1 MNVNARLTKK
11 TLIATSVASI
21 LLSGCGSDSDPSD
34 SSSNG
39 GTVQKDALISTLT
52 LPAGHAECANGGL
65 KVIAGYDDDK
75 NGTLEDSEHVSNKT
89 ICHDGTNNTQQE
101 GSDIFN
107 QALVSVAL
115 IAKTDTRCDAGGQ
128 LVTLGVDANKNGILD
143 SSEVQSSEIL
153 CSIGADFAPSAIIN
167 SITANPAIVA
177 AGAQTTLTATI
188 SNLQPSD
195 KVTWYNENGDALT
208 TTTPTQVTVQA
219 GTTVGQ
225 EKYKLSIETTN
236 DQGQTVLQTKE
247 IIITVAEAPAPTQS
261 VVLNSQQVFL
271 PEGYTTSALTG
282 DVTGTIIYAKPV
294 TTAAA
299 SARSSLP
306 TPDNTE
312 LAGFVAERG
321 ALSGQTTAQE
331 ILVDGVGA
339 FASQLSRA
347 DIVQTSLTTLENGDV
362 NATYKITLRTGLKLT
377 EILNTLINQVAVNK
391 IGGTASALVP
401 AASEV
406 TQLEYQLDITTSYN
420 KVTDSAVITST
431 LVQNDKVV
439 DYSDLIVSTTS
450 ESIQASKEAT
460 LQLQNDKFTALDQT
474 TSKADF
480 LFVIDNSGSMSDE
493 QQAISDLTVAFT
505 STIQNAGVDFMVGTI
520 TTDSDNLRGNGFTN
534 DLEQIAKDFK
544 PGTRGNGTERGI
556 YYSEL
561 ALQKGGTVELAGYP
575 RAGASLSVVIMSD
588 EESQYQRYN
597 STEFDPNNNLF
608 LDNGYRVYSI
618 VDPSD
623 AARSQYDDLA
633 TSTLGKTLNINVDT
647 EYKSFVEVMAKN
659 AGASSAGYKLSKA
672 EAQHVLSSSILV
684 TVDGAKVD
692 RNSSN
697 GWQYYPLS
705 ESIVFTGTA
714 IPAQGAEIIVAYQYV
729 DDSK

>member
-1 MNVNARLTKK
+1 MNVNARLSKK

-21 LLSGCGSDSDPSD
+21 LLSGCGSDSSSSD

-52 LPAGHAECANGGL
+52 LPAGDAECANGGL
-65 KVIAGYDDDK
+65 KVIAGYDDNE
-75 NGTLEDSEHVSNKT
+75 NGTLEDNEHVSNKT

-115 IAKTDTRCDAGGQ
+115 IAKTDSRCDAGGQ
-128 LVTLGVDANKNGILD
+128 LVTLGVDTNNNSILD
-143 SSEVQSSEIL
+143 NSEVQSSEVL

-188 SNLQPSD
+188 SNLQPND

-294 TTAAA
+294 ATAAA

-321 ALSGQTTAQE
+321 ALNGQTTAQE
-331 ILVDGVGA
+331 ILVAGVGA
-339 FASQLSRA
+339 FASELYGA
-347 DIVQTSLTTLENGDV
+347 KVVQTSLTTLENGDV

-377 EILNTLINQVAVNK
+377 DILNTLINQVAVNK
-391 IGGTASALVP
+391 VGGTASALVP

-406 TQLEYQLDITTSYN
+406 IQTEYQLDITTSYN
-420 KVTDSAVITST
+420 KVADSAVITST

-450 ESIQASKEAT
+450 ESIQASKDAT

-520 TTDSDNLRGNGFTN
+520 TTDSDELRGNGFTN
-534 DLEQIAKDFK
+534 DLVQIAKDFK
-544 PGTRGNGTERGI
+544 PGTWGSGTERGI

-561 ALQKGGTVELAGYP
+561 ALKTGGTVELAGYP
-575 RAGASLSVVIMSD
+575 RSGASLSIVIMSD
-588 EESQYQRYN
+588 EPSQYKQYN
-597 STEFDPNNNLF
+597 TPEFDPNNNLF

-633 TSTLGKTLNINVDT
+633 TSTLGKTLNINVT
-647 EYKSFVEVMAKN
+647 SEYKAFVEVMAQN

-672 EAQHVLSSSILV
+672 EAQHILSSSILV
-684 TVDGAKVD
+684 TVDGTKVD

-714 IPAQGAEIIVAYQYV
+714 IPAQGAEIVIAYQYV